1 MAAAAVLDSSVLVL
15 NRFYLAIRVV
25 SVRRA
30 MGYLSKQAA
39 DVVFVENDRWATY
52 DFDSWLELSKM
63 RDLFPPDAETAW
75 VRTVS
80 LEIRVPRVI
89 RLLGYDRLP
98 RQQVKFN
105 RRNVFARDANRCQYC
120 NRRFPTSELTLD
132 HVVPRS
138 RGGGTTWDNL
148 VCACVA
154 CNSRKGGRSPREAGL
169 KLVRKPER
177 PKRNPLLQLTL
188 GSPRYKSW
196 RQFVSDAYWDVEL
209 R

>member
-1 MAAAAVLDSSVLVL
+1 M
-15 NRFYLAIRVV
+15 
-25 SVRRA
+25 
-30 MGYLSKQAA
+30 
-39 DVVFVENDRWATY
+39 
-52 DFDSWLELSKM
+52 
-63 RDLFPPDAETAW
+63 
-75 VRTVS
+75 
-80 LEIRVPRVI
+80 
-89 RLLGYDRLP
+89 
-98 RQQVKFN
+98 KFN